1 LKSSLVVVAVS
12 LLATAVPLRS
22 TAGKTA
28 SLLAPTWVY
37 DFSTYVVPGALTTV
51 VEAINNKNDIAGV
64 FTDPSSGWGN
74 GFVLANGTL
83 TTFAAAD
90 ANTTIPLDMNDSGTL
105 VGFFQ
110 RSGQIHGFL
119 YSGGILSPA
128 PYGETQFTLENRPT
142 SINNHGNIVGWYSW
156 GFPFLPNPIFYFT
169 YFDAQTFTG
178 PPIGTSGD
186 LVLEAV
192 NDASHVAASYQASQ
206 FLISE
211 SDARPITHDG
221 ALSLL
226 VDDVNNLDAA
236 VGSVTDATFEH
247 HGFVWTNGK
256 SVTVDYPGGI
266 NTNVLGINDAGIIVG
281 SYLDPAA
288 SATRGFIATPRSPV
302 DVKIN
307 GGDGPVTRDRT
318 APLRVDLSFQAPPE
332 GSLDPAELYVGV
344 VTPVGVLWIDPARGF
359 VTTPTR
365 AFAGPLPG
373 FGLPLIDLP
382 NGLAFP
388 PGTYTWFA
396 LVDDDTD
403 GVPNSV
409 FSDFAQVTLQ

>member
-1 LKSSLVVVAVS
+1 MVVAVS

-142 SINNHGNIVGWYSW
+142 SINNHGNIVGWFSW
-156 GFPFLPNPIFYFT
+156 GFTFLPNPLFYFT
-169 YFDAQTFTG
+169 YFDAQQYPTESLSNGGF
-178 PPIGTSGD
+178 I
-186 LVLEAV
+186 LEAV
-192 NDASHVAASYQASQ
+192 NDTRHVAATYQASQ
-206 FLISE
+206 FLASE
-211 SDARPITHDG
+211 SGARPITHDG
-221 ALSLL
+221 ALSLQ
-226 VDDVNNLDAA
+226 VDDLNNLDTA
-236 VGSVTDATFEH
+236 VGTFIDTNLEQ

-266 NTNVLGINDAGIIVG
+266 NTNVLGVNDAGIIVG
-281 SYLDPAA
+281 AYLDPAA
-288 SATRGFIATPRSPV
+288 SATRGFVATPRSPV

-307 GGDGPVTRDRT
+307 GGDGPVTLNRT

-332 GSLDPAELYVGV
+332 GSLDPAELYIGA
-344 VTPVGVLWIDPARGF
+344 VTPIGVLWIDPARGF

-365 AFAGPLPG
+365 AFAGP
-373 FGLPLIDLP
+373 IE
-382 NGLAFP
+382 
-388 PGTYTWFA
+388 
-396 LVDDDTD
+396 
-403 GVPNSV
+403 
-409 FSDFAQVTLQ
+409 